1 MPRTLQ
7 IIWYDQ
13 ITFRDQETHMLY
25 QGETL
30 SLRWLEDGIAELL
43 FDAPGSVNKLDTKT
57 VASLGEAIGVLEQQT
72 TLRGVLLSSAKP
84 AFIVGADITEFLSLF
99 DAPTEKLSQWLAF
112 ANSIFNRLEDLPVPT
127 IAAIDGY
134 ALGGGC
140 ECVLAT
146 DLRVATPAARI
157 GLPETRLGIM
167 PGFGGSVR
175 LPRLLGA
182 DAALEIIAAGKDVD
196 GASALK
202 LGLVDAVVS
211 SDKLHQAAVT
221 MLKEAIKQGDWQ
233 ARRAPKLAPLR
244 LSPIEAAMSF
254 TIAKSVVMQTAGK
267 HYPAPITA
275 VNTIEAAASLGRD
288 DALKLENAAFVPLA
302 QSDEARALVGIFLN
316 DQYVKGLAKQ
326 QASASSTPEQAAV
339 LGAGIMGGGISY
351 QSAWKGVPVKMKD
364 IQPQAL
370 ALGMS
375 EASKLLNKQ
384 LERGKIDGGK
394 LASTIAMIQ
403 PTLDYA
409 GFERADIVVEAVVEN
424 PQVKAKVL
432 AETEQHLRADAV
444 LASNTSTIPISQLA
458 QALQRPEN
466 FCGMHFFN
474 PVPRMPL
481 VEVVRGEKSSDATI
495 GKVVAWASK
504 MGKTPIVVN
513 DCPGFFVNR
522 VLFPY
527 FAAFSLLL
535 RDGADFRQI
544 DKVMEKQ
551 FGWPMGPAWLLDV
564 VGIDTAHHAQ
574 RVMAEGFPTRMKKDY
589 RDAID
594 VLFEAGR
601 YGQKNG
607 KGFYRWEEDRKGKA
621 KKVADVEVDTLLNHV
636 CEAKRVFSDE
646 EILNRMMIP
655 MLNEVVRCL
664 EENIIASPAEAD
676 MALVYG
682 LGFPPFR
689 GGALRYLDTL
699 GNSNVVDQARRYSTL
714 GPLYELP
721 ALLLQ
726 KAHQHESWYPAA
738 QPIDEAA
745 LQSA

>member
-1 MPRTLQ
+1 
-7 IIWYDQ
+7 
-13 ITFRDQETHMLY
+13 MLY
-25 QGETL
+25 QGDTL
-30 SLRWLEDGIAELL
+30 SVHWLDDGIAELI

-57 VASLGEAIGVLEQQT
+57 VASLGDALSVLEQQPE
-72 TLRGVLLSSAKP
+72 LRGLLLTSAKP

-99 DAPTEKLSQWLAF
+99 DAPEEKLSQWLAF

-127 IAAIDGY
+127 VAAIDGY

-146 DLRVATPAARI
+146 DFRVATPAARI
-157 GLPETRLGIM
+157 GLPETKLGIM

-182 DAALEIIAAGKDVD
+182 DSALEIIAAGKDVD
-196 GASALK
+196 GTSALQ

-211 SDKLHQAAVT
+211 SEKLRAAALT
-221 MLKEAIKQGDWQ
+221 MLQDAVAQGCWQ
-233 ARRAPKLAPLR
+233 ARRAPKLAPLK

-254 TIAKSVVMQTAGK
+254 TIAKSMVMQTAGK

-275 VNTIEAAASLGRD
+275 VKTIEAAAGLHRD
-288 DALKLENAAFVPLA
+288 DALKLETAAFVPLA
-302 QSDEARALVGIFLN
+302 QSDVARALVGIFLN
-316 DQYVKGLAKQ
+316 DQYVKGLAKKHS
-326 QASASSTPEQAAV
+326 SAAGAPQQAAV
-339 LGAGIMGGGISY
+339 LGAGIMGGGIAY

-364 IQPQAL
+364 INPQAL
-370 ALGMS
+370 TLGMT
-375 EASKLLNKQ
+375 EASNLLNKQ
-384 LERGKIDGGK
+384 LERGKINGSK
-394 LASTIAMIQ
+394 LASVLTTIQ

-409 GFERADIVVEAVVEN
+409 GFERADVVVEAVVEN
-424 PQVKAKVL
+424 PQIKAKVL
-432 AETEQHLRADAV
+432 AETEQHLRDDAV

-458 QALQRPEN
+458 QSLQRPEN

-481 VEVVRGEKSSDATI
+481 VEVIRGEQTSEATI
-495 GKVVAWASK
+495 SKVVAWASK

-574 RVMAEGFPTRMKKDY
+574 QVMAQGFPSRMQKDY

-594 VLFEAGR
+594 VLFEAKR

-607 KGFYRWEEDRKGKA
+607 LGFYSWEQDKKGKA
-621 KKVADVEVDTLLNHV
+621 QKKTDPAVDALLEPI
-636 CEAKRVFSDE
+636 CEPKRVFSDE
-646 EILNRMMIP
+646 DIANRMMLP

-664 EENIIASPAEAD
+664 EEKIIASPAEAD

-689 GGALRYLDTL
+689 GGAFRYMDTL
-699 GNSNVVDQARRYSTL
+699 GLSNLVDQAKRYTPL
-714 GPLYELP
+714 GPLYAVPEL
-721 ALLLQ
+721 LVH
-726 KAHQHESWYPAA
+726 KAHQHQSWYPAA
-738 QPIDEAA
+738 QPIDEAT